1 MGFPRPILQIV
12 CPSLFLGM
20 YLHNLHHDGSLSIA
34 ALATWIIVLV
44 LYVLSIVGGRLYM
57 GMHEFM
63 DVSVGITLRFVG
75 VGIATDGDA

>member
-1 MGFPRPILQIV
+1 M
-12 CPSLFLGM
+12 CPSLFLGV
-20 YLHNLHHDGSLSIA
+20 YLHDLHHDGSLLTA

-44 LYVLSIVGGRLYM
+44 LYVLSIVGSRLYM

-63 DVSVGITLRFVG
+63 DVSIGITLRFVG

>member
-1 MGFPRPILQIV
+1 V
-12 CPSLFLGM
+12 
-20 YLHNLHHDGSLSIA
+20 YLHDLHHDGSLLTA

-44 LYVLSIVGGRLYM
+44 LYVLSIVGSRLYM

-63 DVSVGITLRFVG
+63 DVSIGITLRFVG